1 MVTAGLAFFSMF
13 LITALTVGFQWPK
26 IPFIIEV
33 VGFMGI
39 VLAFII
45 IFLVMRENSYA
56 SKRIE
61 VQEGQKVIS
70 TGPYA
75 YVRHPMYVGF
85 IFMSLGFPIALGSLL
100 AIPSGILAII
110 LMAIRAYYEEKTLIN
125 ELDGYEEYMQKVRYR
140 LIPRIW

>member
-1 MVTAGLAFFSMF
+1 MVTAGLTFFSMF
-13 LITALTVGFQWPK
+13 LIAALTVRFQWPK

-110 LMAIRAYYEEKTLIN
+110 LMAIRAYYEGKTLIN